1 MAKKNIRDKR
11 KQDLIFYVVMLAIP
25 MLQFAI
31 FYIGVNFNSFLM
43 SFQKFDEASKEF
55 VFLDFAN
62 LFDNFA
68 RVFRALTTETVFSYA
83 LKNSLISYFVSLIA
97 GTGLALIFS
106 YYVYKKFP
114 LRGVNFARP
123 VK

>member
-68 RVFRALTTETVFSYA
+68 RVFRALTTETVFSYKQPELWVLCLEHA
-83 LKNSLISYFVSLIA
+83 DVLTDSFEGDIVEP
-97 GTGLALIFS
+97 GEDWE
-106 YYVYKKFP
+106 
-114 LRGVNFARP
+114 
-123 VK
+123 

>member
-68 RVFRALTTETVFSYA
+68 RVVRALTMETVFSYA
-83 LKNSLISYFVSLIA
+83 FKNSLISYFVSLIA

-106 YYVYKKFP
+106 YYVY
-114 LRGVNFARP
+114 
-123 VK
+123 